1 MDVDHDE
8 LMPRKI
14 TFIRKEDREMAESKD
29 EETTLKMI
37 RRDILNTFEQKQM
50 IKERQIN
57 QQVKE
62 NGTIDRKKLIPWS
75 EKAVESVLKETREQL
90 QASVEQVKALK
101 E

>member
-37 RRDILNTFEQKQM
+37 RRDILNTFEQTQM